1 MGSQCLTQDLELSFS
16 SKLAD
21 ENFHLRDL
29 NEHDIFSFLQ
39 QCINSEPVLD
49 SNILNNK

>member
-21 ENFHLRDL
+21 EIFHLRDL
-29 NEHDIFSFLQ
+29 NEHDIFSFFQ
-39 QCINSEPVLD
+39 QCINLEPI
-49 SNILNNK
+49 SNCNILNNK